1 MDHIFTNDLLADL
14 QARGFIQGVTK
25 PEVLD
30 NLLNE
35 EKVTVY
41 AGFDCT
47 ADSLHVGNLL
57 SLMLLRRFKMAGH
70 SVVAVIGTGTTLIG
84 DPSGKDKTRPIITPE
99 QVALNADG
107 IEKDIRRILGNGTV
121 VRRNGDWLLGLNY
134 IDFLREV
141 GSRIPV
147 NKMLALDSV
156 KSRLDKEEGMS
167 FLEFNYSLFQAF
179 DFLTLTR
186 EFGTVIQVGG
196 SDQWGNITMG
206 CELIRRL
213 DGKEGFGLTTPLIMD
228 ANGEKFGKSAGNA
241 VWLSGDKLNSFDFWQ
256 FWRNVDDRDVRRFLN
271 LFSDMPVATEEV
283 FAQAVTE
290 RGINALKKVLAGDVT
305 RIVRGTAA
313 ADQARFHAEEIFE
326 QGQFTN
332 LPEVPF
338 TDGEDLATVMVRTGK
353 VESKGAARR
362 LIEGKGVKID
372 DVVVEDKLALARPG
386 KLSIGKRY
394 HFNVVES

>member
-1 MDHIFTNDLLADL
+1 MDHTFTNELLADL
-14 QARGFIQGVTK
+14 QARGFIQGATK

-30 NLLNE
+30 NLLNG

-57 SLMLLRRFKMAGH
+57 SLLLLRRFQKAGH
-70 SVVAVIGTGTTLIG
+70 RVVAVIGTGTTLIG
-84 DPSGKDKTRPIITPE
+84 DPSGKDKARPIITPE
-99 QVALNADG
+99 TVQKNADG
-107 IEKDIRRILGNGTV
+107 IEKDIRAILGKSAI

-134 IDFLREV
+134 IDFLREI
-141 GSRIPV
+141 GSRIPI

-156 KSRLDKEEGMS
+156 KTRLEKEEGMS

-179 DFLTLTR
+179 DFLTLSR
-186 EFGTVIQVGG
+186 EFGNVIQVGG

-213 DGKEGFGLTTPLIMD
+213 DGREGFGLTTPLIMD

-241 VWLSGDKLNSFDFWQ
+241 VWLSERKLNAFDFWQ

-271 LFSDMPVATEEV
+271 LFGDVAIADEEG
-283 FAQAVTE
+283 FSQAVE
-290 RGINALKKVLAGDVT
+290 KVGINELKKALASEVT

-313 ADQARFHAEEIFE
+313 ADQARLHAEELFE
-326 QGQFTN
+326 QGKFTN
-332 LPEVPF
+332 LPEITF
-338 TDGEDLATVMVRTGK
+338 TKDEDLASVMVRTGK

-362 LIEGKGVKID
+362 LIEGNGVKID
-372 DVVVEDKLALARPG
+372 DVAVVDKMEMARPG
-386 KLSIGKRY
+386 KLSIGKRN
-394 HFNVVES
+394 HFKMVEG